1 MKEEWEGNRC
11 IFVLKNIV
19 RISIKGIY
27 ILKKFI
33 NLSSFSPIFSK
44 SNRILNQ
51 KVIDLQI
58 TSQINCWIA
67 VKQMTS

>member
-27 ILKKFI
+27 ILKIFI

-67 VKQMTS
+67 VKQVTS